1 MAKPYKGG
9 LPDNTPVNTATD
21 VRRSAAAVALAAFL
35 LYGTFVFVQL
45 RRHDFNPTIFVTAG
59 DEFTDRTAPGLLVA
73 PNSSGYDGQFYYR
86 IACDPFSRQPV
97 AAGVHFDY
105 PVYRLQRIGYPF
117 LVWMLTL
124 GNRAAVPWMMIFV
137 NLLSLAGIGA
147 AAVITTRELR
157 VPAWSCLA
165 LALYPGFLLSV
176 SRDLV
181 EPLEVLLMMI
191 ALVLLMRQ
199 RLVLAACVLALAALT
214 KETSLLFALGALVAA
229 IATMPRRRMNFV
241 LLVPFSVHFG
251 WKVLLF
257 RLWHLP
263 MTFVTG
269 EHFMLPFRGFLVRAR
284 EAASTGAAGRVVLI
298 EMAAVVVFG
307 IIALLALRSSLAP
320 NAIKASWLLYAA
332 LVFLLGTEFWWED
345 WAFLASPSNSP
356 SSAASSRLRRP
367 VGASPRSRCSPR
379 DGSLWRVTFF
389 STAAEKRDALP

>member
-1 MAKPYKGG
+1 MLG
-9 LPDNTPVNTATD
+9 DNVRVNKTASGD
-21 VRRSAAAVALAAFL
+21 VRRSAAAVALATLL

-59 DEFTDRTAPGLLVA
+59 DEFTDKTAPSGLLVA
-73 PNSSGYDGQFYYR
+73 QHSSGYDGQFYYR
-86 IACDPFSRQPV
+86 IACDLFSTQPV

-117 LVWMLTL
+117 LVWMLSL
-124 GNRAAVPWMMIFV
+124 GNRTVVPWMMIAV
-137 NLLSLAGIGA
+137 NLAALAGVGA
-147 AAVITTRELR
+147 AAVIATRDLR
-157 VPAWSCLA
+157 VPVWSYLA

-181 EPLEVLLMMI
+181 EPLEVLLLMT
-191 ALVLLMRQ
+191 ALLLLRRQ

-214 KETSLLFALGALVAA
+214 KETSLLFTLGALVIA
-229 IATMPRRRMNFV
+229 IVTMPRRGMNFV
-241 LLVPFSVHFG
+241 LLVPFAAHFG

-284 EAASTGAAGRVVLI
+284 DAVSAGAAGTVVLI

-307 IIALLALRSSLAP
+307 LIVLLALRSSLAP
-320 NAIKASWLLYAA
+320 NVVKVAWLLYAA

-345 WAFLASPSNSP
+345 WAFLRVAVEFTILGGII
-356 SSAASSRLRRP
+356 AL
-367 VGASPRSRCSPR
+367 ASPR
-379 DGSLWRVTFF
+379 WRVATQ
-389 STAAEKRDALP
+389 SLLAAGWIALACNVLFYRG

>member
-1 MAKPYKGG
+1 VAKPDEGG
-9 LPDNTPVNTATD
+9 LPDNTRVNMATD
-21 VRRSAAAVALAAFL
+21 VRKTATAVALATFL
-35 LYGTFVFVQL
+35 LYGTFVFLQM

-117 LVWMLTL
+117 LVWLLSL
-124 GNRAAVPWMMIFV
+124 GNRAAVPWMMIAV

-147 AAVITTRELR
+147 AAVIATRDLR

-165 LALYPGFLLSV
+165 LALYPGFLLSA

-181 EPLEVLLMMI
+181 EPLEVLLMII
-191 ALVLLMRQ
+191 ALVLLQRQ

-214 KETSLLFALGALVAA
+214 KETSLLFALGALLAAVA
-229 IATMPRRRMNFV
+229 TTPRRRLNFV
-241 LLVPFSVHFG
+241 LLVPFAAHFG

-269 EHFMLPFRGFLVRAR
+269 EHFMLPFRGFLVRAH
-284 EAASTGAAGRVVLI
+284 EALSTGAAGRIVLI

-307 IIALLALRSSLAP
+307 IIVLLALRSSLAP

-345 WAFLASPSNSP
+345 WAFLRVAVEFTILGGII
-356 SSAASSRLRRP
+356 AL
-367 VGASPRSRCSPR
+367 VSPR
-379 DGSLWRVTFF
+379 WRV
-389 STAAEKRDALP
+389 AAQSLLAAGWIALACNVLFYRG